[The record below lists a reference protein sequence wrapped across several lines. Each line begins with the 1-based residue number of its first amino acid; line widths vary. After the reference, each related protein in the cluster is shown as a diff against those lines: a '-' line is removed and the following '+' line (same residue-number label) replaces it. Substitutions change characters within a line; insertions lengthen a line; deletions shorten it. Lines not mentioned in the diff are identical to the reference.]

1 MDAFF
6 GFYPAAIYEMEDARV
21 NQTFTPLAHFALF
34 TYQDEH
40 GNWRGEKYT
49 LWDFTLYDGVRACA
63 FHSDES
69 WKKIPKGGV
78 ESYRDYDKLY
88 GKRKQFCQEEY
99 DAFNTFVKT
108 QHEQNASESET
119 LMACMKRGWL
129 IPKRDAEV
137 RVDVEVNKTSYRLVR
152 YVPQWDMGIGGSSVC
167 ERKVFTTR
175 EEALVEAQYM
185 IACRIKEKE
194 SLFQCDIAV
203 DTLSMLDRIP
213 AEYHDEVAFL
223 LNAWTFRPGYFLRY
237 YNGTLFYQDGWF
249 KSPQIIWQMPL
260 RNSRIGG

>member
-99 DAFNTFVKT
+99 CV
-108 QHEQNASESET
+108 Q
-119 LMACMKRGWL
+119 
-129 IPKRDAEV
+129 
-137 RVDVEVNKTSYRLVR
+137 Y
-152 YVPQWDMGIGGSSVC
+152 VC
-167 ERKVFTTR
+167 ENTARTERF
-175 EEALVEAQYM
+175 
-185 IACRIKEKE
+185 
-194 SLFQCDIAV
+194 
-203 DTLSMLDRIP
+203 
-213 AEYHDEVAFL
+213 
-223 LNAWTFRPGYFLRY
+223 
-237 YNGTLFYQDGWF
+237 
-249 KSPQIIWQMPL
+249 
-260 RNSRIGG
+260 

>member
-21 NQTFTPLAHFALF
+21 GQTFTPLAHFALF
-34 TYQDEH
+34 AYRDEN

-69 WKKIPKGGV
+69 WEKIPKGVV

-99 DAFNTFVKT
+99 DAFKAFLKA
-108 QHEQNASESET
+108 QREQNIPEAEA
-119 LMACMKRGWL
+119 LMTCMNCGWL

-152 YVPQWDMGIGGSSVC
+152 SVPQWSMGLGGSSVC
-167 ERKVFTTR
+167 EQKVFKTR
-175 EEALVEAQYM
+175 EEALVEARYR
-185 IACRIKEKE
+185 IACRIEEKE
-194 SLFQCDIAV
+194 RLFLWDISAG
-203 DTLSMLDRIP
+203 TLAILDKIP
-213 AEYHDEVAFL
+213 PEYHDEVEFL
-223 LNAWTFRPGYFLRY
+223 LNVWTFRPGFTLRY
-237 YNGTLFYQDGWF
+237 YDGTLFYQDSWF
-249 KSPQIIWQMPL
+249 KSPQIIWQM
-260 RNSRIGG
+260 NKKVEE

>member
-21 NQTFTPLAHFALF
+21 SQTFTPLAHFALF

-69 WKKIPKGGV
+69 WKKIPKGIV

-99 DAFNTFVKT
+99 DAFTAFLKARR
-108 QHEQNASESET
+108 EQNIPEAEA
-119 LMACMKRGWL
+119 LMTCMNCGWL

-152 YVPQWDMGIGGSSVC
+152 SVPQWSTGLGGSSVC
-167 ERKVFTTR
+167 EQKVFKTR
-175 EEALVEAQYM
+175 EEALVEARYR
-185 IACRIKEKE
+185 IACRIEEKE
-194 SLFQCDIAV
+194 RLFLWDISV
-203 DTLSMLDRIP
+203 GTLAILDKIP
-213 AEYHDEVAFL
+213 PEYHDEVEFL
-223 LNAWTFRPGYFLRY
+223 LNAWTFRPGFTLRY
-237 YNGTLFYQDGWF
+237 YDGTLFYQDSWF
-249 KSPQIIWQMPL
+249 KSPQIIWQMPKKVEE
-260 RNSRIGG
+260 